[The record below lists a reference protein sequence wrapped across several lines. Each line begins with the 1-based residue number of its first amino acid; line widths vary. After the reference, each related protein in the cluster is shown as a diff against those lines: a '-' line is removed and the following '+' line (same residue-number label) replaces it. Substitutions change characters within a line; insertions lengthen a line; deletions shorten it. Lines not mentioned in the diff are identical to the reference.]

1 MDCFFWRLSKPCRRR
16 RQPVLTSKFFFSVM
30 CSCAIGTSFFLFLLF
45 YIFLFFSFHFIE
57 SYYCICFFLLGVVEA
72 VLRSGMEMELITPI
86 VVMQGEE
93 RGGVGPKKKN

>member
-1 MDCFFWRLSKPCRRR
+1 
-16 RQPVLTSKFFFSVM
+16 M

-86 VVMQGEE
+86 VVMEGEE
-93 RGGVGPKKKN
+93 RGGVGPKKKIKGRIRNKNLAPSSSYVISFIQFPFPA